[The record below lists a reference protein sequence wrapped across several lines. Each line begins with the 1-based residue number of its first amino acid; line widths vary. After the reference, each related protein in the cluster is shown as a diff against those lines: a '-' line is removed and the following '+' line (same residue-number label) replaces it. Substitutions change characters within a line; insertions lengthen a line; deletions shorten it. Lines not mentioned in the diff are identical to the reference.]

1 MSRDGFAHR
10 LAQHVAVAA
19 QKQPSLLSKRVT
31 PHVLRHSCAMHT
43 LAATGDIR
51 KVALWLGHA
60 SIQSTE
66 AYLRAD
72 PAEKLAVLAAHG
84 SPTLRQ
90 GKFRPP
96 SDKLL
101 AMLADVRNTT

>member
-1 MSRDGFAHR
+1 M
-10 LAQHVAVAA
+10 
-19 QKQPSLLSKRVT
+19 T

-43 LAATGDIR
+43 LQATGDVR

-60 SIQSTE
+60 SLQTTE
-66 AYLRAD
+66 MYLRAD
-72 PAEKLAVLAAHG
+72 PTEKLALLEAHHA
-84 SPTLRQ
+84 PLIKP

-101 AMLADVRNTT
+101 AILAAATNTKTRQ